1 MFLLYDNQ
9 CYTVKPICEKQIGTS
24 PDSSQILIWESDI
37 NISLKKCE
45 VTITLL
51 CDGTAS

>member
-9 CYTVKPICEKQIGTS
+9 CNTVKPIYGKQIGKS
-24 PDSSQILIWESDI
+24 PGSRQILIWESH
-37 NISLKKCE
+37 E

>member
-9 CYTVKPICEKQIGTS
+9 CYTVKQIYAKIGTS
-24 PDSSQILIWESDI
+24 LDPSQILIWESDTSI
-37 NISLKKCE
+37 ALKKCE